1 MDKKEIRIS
10 HPGDPQLKKKST
22 SILFICCV
30 VIIKIVLIVLTSIID
45 WSNQVLYWVWIL
57 FYFSGGGCAGILPL
71 DFTGRRNT
79 KVPTIFAHGGIY

>member
-1 MDKKEIRIS
+1 MKFLLEELWHLAEILCIAVQNTWLSILSQEVCSCVKILFLFMDKKEIRIS

-45 WSNQVLYWVWIL
+45 
-57 FYFSGGGCAGILPL
+57 
-71 DFTGRRNT
+71 
-79 KVPTIFAHGGIY
+79 